1 MTGLPLYELRT
12 RDEDGVRQVWDRLRK
27 KWLVLTP
34 EEHVRQCLVEYLVR
48 EKGVPQGLISQEK
61 GLSYDRRRKR
71 YDLVVYGRD
80 GQPLL
85 ACECKA
91 PYVALDRAAGMQL
104 AVYNRKI
111 GARFLLWTNGQV
123 LVAYG
128 KGEERLLLLDELP
141 GFEEMVGNE
150 NEPPE

>member
-1 MTGLPLYELRT
+1 MNGLPIYDLRT

-34 EEHVRQCLVEYLVR
+34 EEHVRQCLVEYLVN

-80 GQPLL
+80 GKPLL

-91 PYVALDRAAGMQL
+91 PYVPLDGAAGMQL

-111 GARFLLWTNGQV
+111 GAPFLLWTNGQV
-123 LVAYG
+123 VVAYG
-128 KGEERLLLLDELP
+128 RGEDGRLVMLREVW
-141 GFEEMVGNE
+141 GFEEMEGGNE
-150 NEPPE
+150 V